1 VFIYPNP
8 VLNGKVSIYL
18 GDSSIEVANAELY
31 DFSGNKIYG
40 KEQQATAGVIELNVN
55 GLRPGIYV
63 VQIRTENKL
72 ITHKLV
78 IR

>member
-1 VFIYPNP
+1 MY
-8 VLNGKVSIYL
+8 S
-18 GDSSIEVANAELY
+18 
-31 DFSGNKIYG
+31 

-55 GLRPGIYV
+55 GLRPGIYM
-63 VQIRTENKL
+63 VQARTDNKL